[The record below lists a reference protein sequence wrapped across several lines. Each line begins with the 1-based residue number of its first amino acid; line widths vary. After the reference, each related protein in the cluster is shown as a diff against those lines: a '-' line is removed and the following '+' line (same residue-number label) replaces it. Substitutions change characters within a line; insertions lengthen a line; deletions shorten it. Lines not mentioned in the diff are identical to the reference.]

1 MSGLKPDLP
10 DDLEHLQQHAQFW
23 ADAQR
28 LCNWAIGDIARK
40 AESISSDA
48 MLQVFPEWASPG
60 LIARCKA
67 VALAYPEESDRNPLA
82 TWSQHM
88 QAASRPDRKEF
99 LEELVAKGLTTDES
113 RKAAKESREAGTA
126 PPAARWLL
134 AVDVN
139 YHLHLHWYSGAGVEA
154 ASRVTE
160 WIRRTV
166 DRLKE
171 KGLTDC
177 VCCLDSRTNFR
188 KELTKDW
195 EAKYKDRPPKDPEL
209 SNQLNL
215 VVELLV
221 HEGFCCVT
229 VEGFEADDI
238 LASYAK
244 QFDGRV
250 TLLSQDKDLKQLLSD
265 KVNILLDLEW
275 EEDPSSGDMMPKYK
289 WLSAKQLLETTDI
302 RPDQWADFQAIMG
315 DSVDGIKGAP
325 GIGEKGAHD
334 LIVQFGS
341 LDAVIEAARAG
352 DETIKE
358 KKRLALIQLAEQLDV
373 VRQLV
378 TLRTDVS
385 VPMGTRI

>member
-10 DDLEHLQQHAQFW
+10 DDLETLQQHAQFW

-28 LCNWAIGDIARK
+28 LCNWAIGDIARR
-40 AESISSDA
+40 ARAISEDA
-48 MLQVFPEWASPG
+48 LHQVFPPEVSPG
-60 LIARCKA
+60 LIARCEA
-67 VALAYPEESDRNPLA
+67 VSLAYPRPEDRTVSA
-82 TWSQHM
+82 TWTQYM
-88 QAASRPDRKEF
+88 KLANDPDRQRKLQEI
-99 LEELVAKGLTTDES
+99 VDQGLTTDES

-139 YHLHLHWYSGAGVEA
+139 YHLHRHWFSGAGVEA

-166 DRLKE
+166 ERLKE

-188 KELTKDW
+188 KKLTEDW

-215 VVELLV
+215 VVELLAAA
-221 HEGFCCVT
+221 GFCCVT
-229 VEGFEADDI
+229 AEGFEADDI
-238 LASYAK
+238 MASYAK
-244 QFDGRV
+244 QFEGRV

-265 KVNILLDLEW
+265 KVNILQDVEW
-275 EEDPSSGDMMPKYK
+275 EEDVSTGDMMPKYK
-289 WLSAKQLLETTDI
+289 WLSAKQLLETTGL
-302 RPDQWADFQAIMG
+302 RPDQWAGFQAIMG
-315 DSVDGIKGAP
+315 DNVDGIKGAP
-325 GIGEKGAHD
+325 GIGEKGATD
-334 LIVQFGS
+334 LIIQFGS
-341 LDAVIEAARAG
+341 LDAVIAAAKSG
-352 DETIKE
+352 DESIKE